1 MEADDRPIRPG
12 DLVYILSCFEPGA
25 FVKNCPPGLVIEVRV
40 GVPSTGGQESE
51 ETDVCAILWRGF
63 VDRWVDVEW
72 LCRVIDGGD
81 IVVHRTSICSED
93 EFEDDKCTQSEDDES
108 E

>member
-12 DLVYILSCFEPGA
+12 DLVHILSCFEPGTL
-25 FVKNCPPGLVIEVRV
+25 VKNCPPGLVIEVRV

-51 ETDVCAILWRGF
+51 ETDVCAILWRGV

-72 LCRVIDGGD
+72 LCRVIDGGYIITRRYSVYD
-81 IVVHRTSICSED
+81 EN
-93 EFEDDKCTQSEDDES
+93 EFEDGKCAQSEDDES